1 MVVSCCFPLWQ
12 HPRGMGDRLGKTW
25 RLIGGGTRVVGR
37 EAEQPGKGETSTF
50 PGNELR

>member
-25 RLIGGGTRVVGR
+25 RLMGGAQGWWEGR
-37 EAEQPGKGETSTF
+37 QSSQGRGKLVPSQAMS
-50 PGNELR
+50 

>member
-25 RLIGGGTRVVGR
+25 RLIGGHKGG
-37 EAEQPGKGETSTF
+37 GKGGRAAREG
-50 PGNELR
+50 GN